1 MEKPRETFIWGIVL
15 VVIGTVFLIGNLSR
29 IGMDILWPLFP
40 LIGGLTFCVGYFY
53 NRKNVGLLMPG
64 SILVVISLLFFYCT
78 IDGWVH
84 MVNLWPVFIIAPAVG
99 FVALYFGGTKDS
111 DLLIPAGILTGL
123 GIIFLFVSYDL
134 GEYWPILLILI
145 GIVMIVLHLLNKRKD

>member
-29 IGMDILWPLFP
+29 IGMHILWPLFP
-40 LIGGLTFCVGYFY
+40 LIGGLAFCVGYFY

-84 MVNLWPVFIIAPAVG
+84 MVNLWPVFVIAPAVG
-99 FVALYFGGTKDS
+99 FVSLYFGGAKDS

-123 GIIFLFVSYDL
+123 GIIFFLVSYNL

-145 GIVMIVLHLLNKRKD
+145 GIVMIVLHLLNKRKN